1 MRDTHIIL
9 LDGLPC
15 TGKSITTQRLAL
27 HLEKQGIDVRWFL
40 EIDEAYPVFTAH
52 RYHTLWTSDADLSEV
67 LTACDEQAEIPWKQL
82 VADLQGTKRVLCLE
96 CAVFQNPITS
106 LLLMGAEP
114 ADISRHVLRLFEA
127 INPLNPALIYTYPGK
142 PAEIIAELAGKRGD
156 AFVNYLLDSIKRT
169 PYGLRQNFHDRSGLA
184 RVWETLKSVTDD
196 IFSLVPVPKLAID
209 TLPGQWDS
217 YLEQIVDFLSI
228 PPFEPFHQPPSDDLS
243 VLAGAYSSSDSS
255 ESLTIHTDG
264 RHLYFG
270 TLPKF
275 RLIHHADMSFYIEGL
290 PGKIAFMQ
298 NVEGKIEGFR
308 GYGCLAELNTI
319 WEKV

>member
-15 TGKSITTQRLAL
+15 TGKSTTTQRIGV
-27 HLEKQGIDVRWFL
+27 HLQKQGIDARWFL

-52 RYHTLWTSDADLSEV
+52 HYHTLWTPDADLSEV
-67 LTACDEQAEIPWKQL
+67 LTACDQQAEIRWKQ
-82 VADLQGTKRVLCLE
+82 VVTDLQGTKRVLCLE

-106 LLLMGAEP
+106 LLLMGVEP
-114 ADISRHVLRLFEA
+114 SDITRHVLRLFDA

-142 PAEIIAELAGKRGD
+142 PAEIVAELTGKRGE
-156 AFVNYLLDSIKRT
+156 AFVNYLLDSIKKT
-169 PYGLRQNFHDRSGLA
+169 PYGLRQNVHDRSGLT
-184 RVWETLKSVTDD
+184 RVWETLKSLTDD

-209 TLPGQWDS
+209 TLPGKWNN
-217 YLEQIVDFLSI
+217 YLAQIADFLSI
-228 PPFEPFHQPPSDDLS
+228 PPFEQFHQPFDNLS
-243 VLAGAYSSSDSS
+243 SFAGAYSSSDSS
-255 ESLTIHTDG
+255 EPLTIHTDG

-275 RLIHHADMSFYIEGL
+275 RLIHHTEMSFYIEGL
-290 PGKIAFMQ
+290 PGKIAFVQ

-308 GYGCLAELNTI
+308 GFGCLAELNMI